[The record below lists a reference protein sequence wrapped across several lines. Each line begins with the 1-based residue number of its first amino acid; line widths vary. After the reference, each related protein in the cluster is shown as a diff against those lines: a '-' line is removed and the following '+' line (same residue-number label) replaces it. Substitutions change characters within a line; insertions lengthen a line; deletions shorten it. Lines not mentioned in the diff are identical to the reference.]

1 MNTQNGD
8 RVAYSPAEFAA
19 LFGKEQT
26 WAYRQLYSGK
36 VKAITEHGRTM
47 ISVSEV
53 ERIVKSAG
61 TYEGVRFK
69 APQTKKQIQKQVPEM
84 SKVWQSYLAQRRQS
98 GAVKP
103 VPSQA
108 VAEAAGRLP
117 WSGKRPKGSRLAP
130 GVKRRTGRKAAR

>member
-1 MNTQNGD
+1 MNTQNGE

-47 ISVSEV
+47 IAVSEV

-69 APQTKKQIQKQVPEM
+69 APQTKKEIQKQVPEM
-84 SKVWQSYLAQRRQS
+84 NKVWQSYLAQRRQS
-98 GAVKP
+98 GAAKP
-103 VPSQA
+103 VAQGI
-108 VAEAAGRLP
+108 AEAAGRLP
-117 WSGKRPKGSRLAP
+117 WQGKRPKSSRPVP
-130 GVKRRTGRKAAR
+130 GIRRKAGRKSVR